1 MKSENN
7 SKATL
12 YKIVTVTLAVI
23 MILAMIMTAIS
34 IY

>member
-1 MKSENN
+1 MKSSKN

-23 MILAMIMTAIS
+23 MILAMILTAVS